1 MLWSMEFQRVEHDR
15 VTELNRN
22 QLHLINFIKL
32 IDFNIII
39 IRIEHFLILWRKDV
53 YIYIYIY
60 IYNCK

>member
-32 IDFNIII
+32 IDFN
-39 IRIEHFLILWRKDV
+39 LIKIAKFYLT
-53 YIYIYIY
+53 
-60 IYNCK
+60 